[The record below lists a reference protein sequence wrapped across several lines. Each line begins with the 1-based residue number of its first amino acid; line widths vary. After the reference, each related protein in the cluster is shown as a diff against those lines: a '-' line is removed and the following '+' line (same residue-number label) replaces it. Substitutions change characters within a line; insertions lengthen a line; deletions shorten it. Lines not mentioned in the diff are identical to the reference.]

1 MTNKLNMTEHITHR
15 EFQDAILSLATK
27 RELETWGGALIGR
40 MDAQF
45 EGFQLHMDFMR
56 RNMEAIRRLSECLSA
71 VRPDLGQ
78 TSGIRT
84 KHRSR
89 TMESHERELGR
100 LLAVTTGMQHFQSRD
115 CQFSIS
121 TPCAQQQHCLLAEA
135 WMLRPEPSNEVSWLR
150 STREFGLAFD
160 RGEV

>member
-15 EFQDAILSLATK
+15 EFQDTILSLATK
-27 RELETWGGALIGR
+27 HELEIWGGALIGR

-100 LLAVTTGMQHFQSRD
+100 LLAVTT
-115 CQFSIS
+115 
-121 TPCAQQQHCLLAEA
+121 PCAQQQHCLLAEA